1 MGKLIEGIH
10 HVAIKPTAE
19 KYEKTVDF
27 YTKLLGLEV
36 VRSWGDPKMPCLM
49 VSCGDNSCMEILSG
63 KEEVLIEGPLAHI
76 AFATRQVDEVVEKVR
91 KAGYEVT
98 IEPKDVVLG
107 DLPARIAFFRG
118 PTGEIIEVFWEK
130 Q

>member
-1 MGKLIEGIH
+1 MGKLIQGIH
-10 HVAIKPTAE
+10 HVAIKPIAE
-19 KYEKTVDF
+19 KYQATVDF
-27 YTKLLGLEV
+27 YTKLLELEV
-36 VRSWGDPKMPCLM
+36 VRSWGDSQMPCLM

-76 AFATRQVDEVVEKVR
+76 AFATKQVDEVVEKVR

-98 IEPKDVVLG
+98 MEPKDVTLG

-118 PTGEIIEVFWEK
+118 PTGEIIEVFCEK
-130 Q
+130 

>member
-19 KYEKTVDF
+19 RYQATVDF
-27 YTKLLGLEV
+27 YTKLLELEV
-36 VRSWGDPKMPCLM
+36 VRSWGDPQMPCLM

-76 AFATRQVDEVVEKVR
+76 AFAAKQVDEVVKKVR

-98 IEPKDVVLG
+98 MEPKDVSLG

-118 PTGEIIEVFWEK
+118 PTGEIIEVFCEK
-130 Q
+130 